1 MGGCTM
7 LACYLGGAP
16 YGILKEAG
24 AGEAVMLSGSY
35 FLNCMFE
42 FIGNGWVQDAN
53 RPLRALVRETTFES
67 CYFDW
72 SDRFRWAGA
81 PRTAAWQFH
90 RAEHLRWLQFKEP
103 FALRPGDAAFLHV
116 EVAEGCEIAGRLG
129 PLLAHCAAAGRPLL
143 HPGVLYDA
151 FRAWRLAQPGDWEG
165 GFALLEAGSAPVRPG
180 EVVEWGREGRVRRG
194 SVSAQPVAGV
204 CLLPAGPG
212 AFTVLA
218 RSGPAV
224 TVRAPLGRAD
234 GWLAKGPE
242 GTAVPAGGADGRI
255 GWCFFL
261 RDGQAVVAL
270 GQGG

>member
-1 MGGCTM
+1 M
-7 LACYLGGAP
+7 
-16 YGILKEAG
+16 
-24 AGEAVMLSGSY
+24 
-35 FLNCMFE
+35 
-42 FIGNGWVQDAN
+42 
-53 RPLRALVRETTFES
+53 
-67 CYFDW
+67 
-72 SDRFRWAGA
+72 
-81 PRTAAWQFH
+81 
-90 RAEHLRWLQFKEP
+90 
-103 FALRPGDAAFLHV
+103 

-165 GFALLEAGSAPVRPG
+165 GFALLEAGSAPVRQG